1 MNQRPAKFQTFASGP
16 AVGIPTEFG
25 ADLSLCIPI
34 NIQPHKLM
42 KNPMLISEKEVA
54 LTPFQIAARADEL
67 AASKTPASGRIHLGE
82 MMLDAKRLE
91 AILTALVRRKK
102 RDRGALPPAD
112 LRNKF
117 PSTRGRSLKS
127 LGGLKRPSGH
137 GPGQLDAEAQK
148 FLRVGVCFCFRI
160 NAQDRFSA

>member
-1 MNQRPAKFQTFASGP
+1 
-16 AVGIPTEFG
+16 
-25 ADLSLCIPI
+25 
-34 NIQPHKLM
+34 M

-102 RDRGALPPAD
+102 TGPRRAAA
-112 LRNKF
+112 
-117 PSTRGRSLKS
+117 GRLEKQISINE
-127 LGGLKRPSGH
+127 
-137 GPGQLDAEAQK
+137 GQIA
-148 FLRVGVCFCFRI
+148 
-160 NAQDRFSA
+160 